1 MTSALQQALATGV
14 FLGFVYAL
22 ISLGFAITFGVM
34 RIANFAHG
42 QFVVAGMYMMIVLH
56 QHLNIPAALAIPL
69 CALIVGLIGMAFER
83 LTIEPIAGYSH
94 YMQMIVTLGGL
105 IILQQI
111 CALIFGTAPMGIDLA
126 LPALTLRLGQA
137 FISGAR
143 VLAAV
148 VSVIAMAIV
157 LVMLRRT
164 FFGRAVRSVADSRAS
179 AQLMGVNPL
188 TVNLAAFGLGAACAG
203 VAGALIVPFIY
214 ASPETG
220 LGLTVKS
227 FVVVMI
233 AGVASMPKILLVSI
247 ALGMIEAVSG
257 AYLSLSLTPAIVYGS
272 LIVML
277 VLIMARQ
284 HRTGNLVGLGER
296 DIA

>member
-1 MTSALQQALATGV
+1 MAAAFQQALATGI

-22 ISLGFAITFGVM
+22 IALGFAITFGVM

-56 QHLNIPAALAIPL
+56 QQLGIPTIIAIPL
-69 CALIVGLIGMAFER
+69 CVLIVAVIGIVFEW
-83 LTIEPIAGYSH
+83 LTVEPIAGYSH

-111 CALIFGTAPMGIDLA
+111 SSLIFGTAPMGVDLS
-126 LPALTLRLGQA
+126 LPALNLRMDLA
-137 FISGAR
+137 FVSGPR
-143 VLAAV
+143 VLAAI
-148 VSVIAMAIV
+148 VSLAAIAMV
-157 LVMLRRT
+157 LVLLQRT
-164 FFGRAVRSVADSRAS
+164 YFGRAVRSVADNRAS
-179 AQLMGVNPL
+179 AQLTGVNPL
-188 TVNLAAFGLGAACAG
+188 KVNLAAFGLGAGCAG
-203 VAGALIVPFIY
+203 LAGALIVPFIF

-227 FVVVMI
+227 FIVVMI
-233 AGVASMPKILLVSI
+233 AGVKSMPRILLVSI
-247 ALGMIEAVSG
+247 SLGTIEAVSG

-272 LIVML
+272 LIALL
-277 VLIMARQ
+277 VLMMMRQ
-284 HRTGNLVGLGER
+284 HRSGNLVGLGER